1 MDPHEIGYVPQFSIA
16 YDLLTVWESVESTLR
31 LRESNT

>member
-16 YDLLTVWESVESTLR
+16 YDLLTVWESVR
-31 LRESNT
+31 ARCGCV